1 MNRTIS
7 SSSDG
12 LSNAQRI
19 ATARSALRAAMATR
33 GEDFPVSNGAV
44 VDLLADLRHFCT
56 ARHID
61 FAMCDRMA
69 QTNFDAEI
77 SGGQR

>member
-1 MNRTIS
+1 M
-7 SSSDG
+7 
-12 LSNAQRI
+12 
-19 ATARSALRAAMATR
+19 ATARSALRAAMLGR
-33 GEDFPVSNGAV
+33 CDDFPVSNDAV
-44 VDLLADLRHFCT
+44 IDLLADLRHFCT

-69 QTNFDAEI
+69 QANFNAEI